1 MCSRCFDDRPTSR
14 STKSTKSTKS
24 AATARRTT
32 RKTVQPDVQ
41 PETSDTDAELP
52 RDPETADGDELLAE
66 EVVRLASPVKSKA
79 KAKQPRATIAS
90 RGRKAG
96 TITSATRPVPAIP
109 EPTQPSD
116 VDELAGSIGPES
128 EAEILPKP
136 AGRRATRTAASKK
149 PATSKTAAAAAK
161 RGKKTE
167 GAMPVSES
175 VTETEQEEDTMVQT
189 KSQPKA
195 SKARS
200 KPLTTTA
207 SSDKIALPTAKEP
220 SRPGEKTVRS
230 KTASRAVAS
239 SKSSAARSKKAAAGP
254 SSETDTASETES
266 QGQTGG
272 ETESEAETDVNVV
285 MHMEVDVEPRED
297 VAERMRMIDQGAKE
311 ARSVIENLDQAT
323 PRPKSQ
329 APSNAT
335 PMPPLETSPPGAS
348 PEDSTVDREISLT
361 DEQAEMTVVEYIR
374 SMYVDKHR
382 AMKSDGEAKIK
393 LWEDRARGAREIIE
407 GIRCRDD

>member
-1 MCSRCFDDRPTSR
+1 MCSSCFDDRPTSR

-167 GAMPVSES
+167 EAMPVSES

-200 KPLTTTA
+200 KLLTTTA

-230 KTASRAVAS
+230 NTASRAVPN
-239 SKSSAARSKKAAAGP
+239 SKSATARSKKAITEP

-266 QGQTGG
+266 QGQTAG
-272 ETESEAETDVNVV
+272 ETDSEAETDVV

-323 PRPKSQ
+323 PRAKVK
-329 APSNAT
+329 APTSAT
-335 PMPPLETSPPGAS
+335 SMQPLEGTPLGVT
-348 PEDSTVDREISLT
+348 PEDSKDSREISLT

-382 AMKSDGEAKIK
+382 AMKNDGETKIK
-393 LWEDRARGAREIIE
+393 LWEERARTAREIIE
-407 GIRCRDD
+407 GMRCRDD